1 MLETIA
7 AYIERH
13 HLLPASGEIIVA
25 VSGGADSL
33 CLLHLLHRLC
43 GPGKRY
49 PELWLHAAHLNHK
62 LRGEASA
69 QDAAVVA
76 QIATAWEVPM
86 TVGELDVPTLARQE
100 RRSLEDAA
108 RTARYRF
115 LREVARGQPIAV
127 AHHADDQVE
136 TLLLH
141 WLRGSG
147 LAGMVGILPRQQDI
161 IRPLLGVS
169 HAQTVAY
176 CQQHQIVP
184 LEDASNTDPRFL
196 RNRIRHEL
204 LPLLESLESLNPGIR
219 ATLLRNAE
227 VMRVDAEWIE
237 AQVDASWPTVILAEQ
252 IVGTGVGQAR
262 SDCADSPGDCQQ
274 CEGELA
280 SVRLNL
286 TALLALPLSIQR
298 HLLRRVTAR
307 LCAGQSPLELR
318 HYTLIEQLL
327 HAQHCHPERSEGSQ
341 LDLPHQLHLISQ
353 AGEVTI
359 ERLQGN
365 ALIPALPS
373 QHEEHQVSR
382 GVSLPAPWEV
392 GVANLPPPA
401 GLASA
406 LLPIP
411 GRVEVPGTPWMAIAE
426 MLPQELLQEV
436 QQALSRE
443 DWSLVWQLLP
453 PTPYT
458 VYVDADVLVP
468 LAGTRPSDPLR
479 SPGPLQVRTRRPGDR
494 IRPLGMA
501 QEKKVQDV
509 LVDKHIPRAARS
521 HIPLFFSVSHCV
533 WLAGVCLDDRVRLT
547 SRTQRILRLSIASK

>member
-1 MLETIA
+1 MLETVA

-13 HLLPASGEIIVA
+13 QLLPASGEIIVA

-49 PELWLHAAHLNHK
+49 PELRLHVAHLNHK

-69 QDAAVVA
+69 QDASAVA
-76 QIATAWEVPM
+76 QIATAWGLPV
-86 TVGELDVPTLARQE
+86 TVGELDVPALARQE

-115 LREVARGQPIAV
+115 LRAVACGQPIAV

-141 WLRGSG
+141 WLRGGG

-161 IRPLLGVS
+161 IRPILEIS
-169 HAQTVAY
+169 HAQTIAY

-184 LEDASNTDPRFL
+184 LEDVSNTDPRFL

-204 LPLLESLESLNPGIR
+204 LPLLESLNPGIR

-237 AQVDASWPTVILAEQ
+237 AQVDASWPTVVLAEQ
-252 IVGTGVGQAR
+252 
-262 SDCADSPGDCQQ
+262 DDSI
-274 CEGELA
+274 
-280 SVRLNL
+280 RLNL
-286 TALLALPLSIQR
+286 AALLALPLSIQR
-298 HLLRRVTAR
+298 HLLRRVTAN
-307 LCAGQSPLELR
+307 LCVGQSPLELR
-318 HYTLIEQLL
+318 HYILIEQLL
-327 HAQHCHPERSEGSQ
+327 HPRPDLSVGADLTRPPPIYRPPANM

-359 ERLQGN
+359 ERLQGH

-382 GVSLPAPWEV
+382 GGRDASLPPSVPAPWEV
-392 GVANLPPPA
+392 GVANHARAVSRGVSLPAPT

-411 GRVEVPGTPWMAIAE
+411 GHVQVPGTPWMAIAE
-426 MLPQELLQEV
+426 TLPHELLQEV

-453 PTPYT
+453 STSNT
-458 VYVDADVLVP
+458 VYVDADVV
-468 LAGTRPSDPLR
+468 GSEVG
-479 SPGPLQVRTRRPGDR
+479 SNLQVRTRHPGDR

-509 LVDKHIPRAARS
+509 LVDKHIARADRS
-521 HIPLFFSVSHCV
+521 HIPLFFSASHCV

-547 SRTQRILRLSIASK
+547 SRTQHILRLSITSQ

>member
-1 MLETIA
+1 MLETVA

-13 HLLPASGEIIVA
+13 HLLPPSGEIIVA

-49 PELWLHAAHLNHK
+49 PELRLHVAHLNHK

-76 QIATAWEVPM
+76 QIATAWGLPV
-86 TVGELDVPTLARQE
+86 TVGELDVPALARQE

-115 LREVARGQPIAV
+115 LREVACGQPIAV

-141 WLRGSG
+141 WLRGGG

-161 IRPLLGVS
+161 IRPLLEIS
-169 HAQTVAY
+169 HAQTIAY
-176 CQQHQIVP
+176 CRQHQIVP
-184 LEDASNTDPRFL
+184 LEDVSNTDPRFL

-204 LPLLESLESLNPGIR
+204 LPLLESLNPGIR

-237 AQVDASWPTVILAEQ
+237 AQVDASWSTVVLAEQ
-252 IVGTGVGQAR
+252 
-262 SDCADSPGDCQQ
+262 DD
-274 CEGELA
+274 

-286 TALLALPLSIQR
+286 AALVALPLSIQR
-298 HLLRRVTAR
+298 HLLRRVTAN

-318 HYTLIEQLL
+318 HFALIEQLL
-327 HAQHCHPERSEGSQ
+327 RRIPVPQTGFPIYRGSGQ
-341 LDLPHQLHLISQ
+341 GRMLDLPHQLHVICQ
-353 AGEVTI
+353 ADTVVF
-359 ERLQGN
+359 ERSQGN
-365 ALIPALPS
+365 APIPALPS

-382 GVSLPAPWEV
+382 GVSLPAPT
-392 GVANLPPPA
+392 

-411 GRVEVPGTPWMAIAE
+411 GHVEVPGTPWMVIAE
-426 MLPQELLQEV
+426 ILPHELLQEV
-436 QQALSRE
+436 QQSLSRE
-443 DWSLVWQLLP
+443 DWLLVWQLLP
-453 PTPYT
+453 STSNT
-458 VYVDADVLVP
+458 VYVDADVV
-468 LAGTRPSDPLR
+468 GSEVG
-479 SPGPLQVRTRRPGDR
+479 SNLQVRTRHPGDR

-509 LVDKHIPRAARS
+509 LVDKHIPRSDRS
-521 HIPLFFSVSHCV
+521 HIPLFFSASHCV

-547 SRTQRILRLSIASK
+547 NRTQRILRLSITRKQ

>member
-13 HLLPASGEIIVA
+13 HLLPPSGEIIVA

-49 PELWLHAAHLNHK
+49 PELRLHAAHLNHK

-76 QIATAWEVPM
+76 QIATAWGLPL
-86 TVGELDVPTLARQE
+86 TVGELDVPALARQE

-141 WLRGSG
+141 WLRGAG

-161 IRPLLGVS
+161 IRPLLEVS

-204 LPLLESLESLNPGIR
+204 LPLLESLKPGIR

-237 AQVDASWPTVILAEQ
+237 AQVDASWPTVILEEQ
-252 IVGTGVGQAR
+252 
-262 SDCADSPGDCQQ
+262 ADSI
-274 CEGELA
+274 
-280 SVRLNL
+280 RLNL
-286 TALLALPLSIQR
+286 AALLALPLSIQR

-318 HYTLIEQLL
+318 HYILIEQLLHAQHCHPERSEGSQLDL

-392 GVANLPPPA
+392 GVANHAHAVSRGVSLPPPA
-401 GLASA
+401 G
-406 LLPIP
+406 LPIP
-411 GRVEVPGTPWMAIAE
+411 GRVEVPGTPWIAIAE
-426 MLPQELLQEV
+426 MLPLGLLLEV

-453 PTPYT
+453 STPDA
-458 VYVDADVLVP
+458 VYVDAGVV
-468 LAGTRPSDPLR
+468 GSEVG
-479 SPGPLQVRTRRPGDR
+479 SNLQVRTRRPGDR

-521 HIPLFFSVSHCV
+521 HIPLFFSASHCV

-547 SRTQRILRLSIASK
+547 SRTQRLLRLSITVCL

>member
-13 HLLPASGEIIVA
+13 HLLPPGGEIIVA

-49 PELWLHAAHLNHK
+49 PELRLHAAHLNHK

-76 QIATAWEVPM
+76 QIATAWGLPL
-86 TVGELDVPTLARQE
+86 TVGELDVPALARQE

-141 WLRGSG
+141 WLRGAG

-161 IRPLLGVS
+161 IRPLLEVS

-184 LEDASNTDPRFL
+184 LDDASNTDPRFL
-196 RNRIRHEL
+196 RNCIRHEL
-204 LPLLESLESLNPGIR
+204 LPLLESLKPGIR

-237 AQVDASWPTVILAEQ
+237 AQVDASWPTVILEEQ
-252 IVGTGVGQAR
+252 
-262 SDCADSPGDCQQ
+262 ADSI
-274 CEGELA
+274 
-280 SVRLNL
+280 RLNL
-286 TALLALPLSIQR
+286 AALLALPLSIQR
-298 HLLRRVTAR
+298 HLLRRITAN

-318 HYTLIEQLL
+318 HYILIEQLLHAQHCHPERSEGSQLDL

-373 QHEEHQVSR
+373 QHEA
-382 GVSLPAPWEV
+382 SLVP
-392 GVANLPPPA
+392 LA
-401 GLASA
+401 GTREASA

-411 GRVEVPGTPWMAIAE
+411 GRVEVPGTPWIAIAE
-426 MLPQELLQEV
+426 MLPHELLQEV

-453 PTPYT
+453 STPDA
-458 VYVDADVLVP
+458 VYVDAGVV
-468 LAGTRPSDPLR
+468 GSEVG
-479 SPGPLQVRTRRPGDR
+479 SNLQVRTRRPGDR

-501 QEKKVQDV
+501 QEKKVQDI

-521 HIPLFFSVSHCV
+521 HIPLFFSASHCV

-547 SRTQRILRLSIASK
+547 SRTQRLLRLSITVCL